1 MQGTRG
7 AIECAFHLADGLIT
21 CSKNDEGKVST
32 IDRVLAVWDK
42 GCVELYYQLG
52 EYAELCH
59 QLYEE
64 GYAAC
69 ESGSPGVYDYE
80 VSYVFGGWFGSYVL
94 AHTTA
99 PSREDGETELRRLAE
114 EFWADQTR

>member
-21 CSKNDEGKVST
+21 YSRDASNQVQTVNE
-32 IDRVLAVWDK
+32 VLAAWDI

-64 GYAAC
+64 GFAASDC
-69 ESGSPGVYDYE
+69 GSPGVYDYE
-80 VSYVFGGWFGSYVL
+80 VSYEFGGWFGSYIL

-99 PSREDGETELRRLAE
+99 PSREDGVVELRRLAE
-114 EFWADQTR
+114 VFWADQTR